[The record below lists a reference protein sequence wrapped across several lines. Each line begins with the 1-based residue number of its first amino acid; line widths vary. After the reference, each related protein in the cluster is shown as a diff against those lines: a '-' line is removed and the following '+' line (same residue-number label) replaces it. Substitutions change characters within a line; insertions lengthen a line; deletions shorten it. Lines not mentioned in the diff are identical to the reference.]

1 LKRFALA
8 SIADRRSGKWRDK
21 ADRSVGE
28 RSFVHLISAGG
39 KALIRLK
46 PVRGV
51 EFLIFANLDN
61 G

>member
-1 LKRFALA
+1 
-8 SIADRRSGKWRDK
+8 
-21 ADRSVGE
+21 VGE